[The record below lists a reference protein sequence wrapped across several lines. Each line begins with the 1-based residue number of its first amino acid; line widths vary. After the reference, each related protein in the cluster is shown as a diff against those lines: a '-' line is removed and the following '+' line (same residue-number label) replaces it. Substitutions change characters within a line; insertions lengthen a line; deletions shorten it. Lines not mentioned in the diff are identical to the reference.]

1 MTILLTGGINY
12 STLSART
19 FRVYLYLLEHDV
31 YVMSVGMSKEV
42 CFMAYDAS
50 NSPQKYREALLAH
63 GPVCLALFDAHDLRL
78 LAMNAAYETL
88 LKLFAEPDRA
98 SRAIGEPLSSW
109 GHTLEAAGVPTI
121 FRTVIQTGIAYHN
134 REFGIHTLKQGT
146 TYWDWSLEPLFDEQ
160 KNVVQLHL
168 TAMNI
173 TQHMR
178 ERQHIQQTGSLLLE
192 AQQTAEGERK
202 RLEVVETVAR
212 SVQAS
217 LDIAHVGRAA
227 VDSIQAHFSALRV
240 AIHTA
245 DAEQQV
251 LHLLQAY
258 TAPGNEAAF
267 TSLQRVP
274 YTSQLLIARAR
285 HRREPL
291 VIEDEQTALVA
302 GIVESDMN
310 VLRAYI
316 RGYVCV
322 PLWFHEEFEGTLT
335 AVFENPIRVDGPEV
349 RALADCGMH
358 IATALAHARI
368 HTEVERE
375 RFHLHQV
382 LDQLPEGILMI
393 EAPDARISYANE
405 VAARIFDVPLSTII
419 GHDIMWLSQQTTAT
433 TLDNRPLVPD
443 NYAAIMALRGEVVRQ
458 KESVINRRDG
468 SAVVTLASTV
478 PLRSSAGTIT
488 ETVTVFQDI
497 TERKSVEQQKNEFL
511 SIASHELRTPIT
523 SIQAYAE
530 ILQRLLTRGSQ
541 LDIERVLRATHVMI
555 EQCHHLTRMIEELLE
570 LSRIETARLSLQ
582 PEVYDVIAALRRF
595 IENHALIAKR
605 HQLRLILDVPPLL
618 DELLVFLD
626 KGRMEQVLNNLLSNA
641 IKYSMVGSE
650 VEIGLRYHAET
661 PTELLLWVKDQG
673 IGIAAEDL
681 PHVFDRFHRASSLD
695 RSITGF
701 GIGLYLVKEFITRHN
716 GRVWVESTK
725 GKGSTFWIRLPL
737 SLPPPPP

>member
-1 MTILLTGGINY
+1 MSILLTGGINY

-19 FRVYLYLLEHDV
+19 FRAYSYLLEHNV
-31 YVMSVGMSKEV
+31 YVMLVGMSKEV
-42 CFMAYDAS
+42 CFM
-50 NSPQKYREALLAH
+50 
-63 GPVCLALFDAHDLRL
+63 
-78 LAMNAAYETL
+78 
-88 LKLFAEPDRA
+88 
-98 SRAIGEPLSSW
+98 
-109 GHTLEAAGVPTI
+109 
-121 FRTVIQTGIAYHN
+121 
-134 REFGIHTLKQGT
+134 
-146 TYWDWSLEPLFDEQ
+146 
-160 KNVVQLHL
+160 
-168 TAMNI
+168 
-173 TQHMR
+173 
-178 ERQHIQQTGSLLLE
+178 
-192 AQQTAEGERK
+192 
-202 RLEVVETVAR
+202 
-212 SVQAS
+212 
-217 LDIAHVGRAA
+217 
-227 VDSIQAHFSALRV
+227 
-240 AIHTA
+240 
-245 DAEQQV
+245 
-251 LHLLQAY
+251 
-258 TAPGNEAAF
+258 
-267 TSLQRVP
+267 
-274 YTSQLLIARAR
+274 
-285 HRREPL
+285 
-291 VIEDEQTALVA
+291 
-302 GIVESDMN
+302 
-310 VLRAYI
+310 
-316 RGYVCV
+316 
-322 PLWFHEEFEGTLT
+322 
-335 AVFENPIRVDGPEV
+335 
-349 RALADCGMH
+349 
-358 IATALAHARI
+358 ALAHARI

-478 PLRSSAGTIT
+478 PLRSSTGTIT

-530 ILQRLLTRGSQ
+530 ILQRLLTNGSQ
-541 LDIERVLRATHVMI
+541 LDVERVLRATHVMI
-555 EQCHHLTRMIEELLE
+555 EQSHHLTRMIEELLE
-570 LSRIETARLSLQ
+570 LSRIETAHLSLQ
-582 PEVYDVIAALRRF
+582 PEVYDVIAALRSF

-605 HQLRLILDVPPLL
+605 HQLRLILDMSPSL

-725 GKGSTFWIRLPL
+725 GKGSTFWIHLPL